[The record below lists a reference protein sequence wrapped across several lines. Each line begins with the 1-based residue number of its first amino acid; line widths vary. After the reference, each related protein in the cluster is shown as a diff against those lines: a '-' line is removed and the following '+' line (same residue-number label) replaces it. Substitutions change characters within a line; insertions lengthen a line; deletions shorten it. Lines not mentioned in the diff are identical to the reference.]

1 MKLPAKIEYGCKAVM
16 ELALRY
22 NGHMPVRVSII
33 SQLQN
38 IPRRFLVQILI
49 RLKNARIVGSARGIA
64 GGYFLAKPP
73 SQISLADVFMAV
85 DDNIIGGNA
94 QYKRGR
100 GKDTDN
106 LVVRLWQEISDDVVA
121 KLKDTTYDD
130 LVKKFK
136 TGQLTYYI

>member
-22 NGHMPVRVSII
+22 NSHVPVRVSII

-38 IPRRFLVQILI
+38 IPRRFLAQILI
-49 RLKNARIVGSARGIA
+49 RLKNARIVGSARGIS

-73 SQISLADVFMAV
+73 SQISLADVFMAM
-85 DDNIIGGNA
+85 DDNIIGGVTH
-94 QYKRGR
+94 QKGR
-100 GKDTDN
+100 SGKDADS

-121 KLKDTTYDD
+121 RLQHTTYDD
-130 LVKKFK
+130 LVSKFK
-136 TGQLTYYI
+136 NGQVTYYI

>member
-22 NGHMPVRVSII
+22 NGHTPVRVGLI

-49 RLKNARIVGSARGIA
+49 RLKDARIVGSARGIS

-73 SQISLADVFMAV
+73 SQISLADVFMAM

-94 QYKRGR
+94 QYRGNR
-100 GKDTDN
+100 GKDPDSV
-106 LVVRLWQEISDDVVA
+106 VVRLWQEISDDVVA
-121 KLKDTTYDD
+121 RLKHTTYDD
-130 LVKKFK
+130 LVNKFK
-136 TGQLTYYI
+136 NGQPTYYI